1 MKNKKPN
8 NNRAVQNKQ
17 LSGNERIVNR
27 TNQRRK
33 KNKRKKIII
42 YSLLCFVFL
51 CVGIALVLTMF
62 FDINTITVSGESAY
76 SAEKIIEA
84 SGIKTG
90 DNLIF
95 ISKQKANELIT
106 TQLPYIG
113 SAEFKRRLPSK
124 LEIIVKKT
132 DPVYAAAKDGC
143 YILLDENGK
152 VLETGLEYIGENLIL
167 LKTEEIVSAE
177 TGKIITLSN
186 EKALGKLK
194 EVREACIEC
203 GLSDITAVD
212 LSNIYNIKLEYQ
224 GRITLVLGE
233 TDSGNLIKKLDLGKA
248 AIETQNKENSAY
260 RGTINLTVAGQG
272 AWLEE
277 TVTTESTTQEEPPQ
291 EGNTDASVSDASAQN
306 STSGD
311 ADASKTAESPSQTS
325 AKAA

>member
-167 LKTEEIVSAE
+167 IKTEEIVSAE

-233 TDSGNLIKKLDLGKA
+233 TDSGNLLKKLDLGKA

-277 TVTTESTTQEEPPQ
+277 TVTTESTTQENPPQ
-291 EGNTDASVSDASAQN
+291 DGNTDASVSDASAQN

>member
-33 KNKRKKIII
+33 KNKRKKIVI

-106 TQLPYIG
+106 TELPYIG

-132 DPVYAAAKDGC
+132 DPVYAAAKDGY

-177 TGKIITLSN
+177 TGKIVTLTN

-233 TDSGNLIKKLDLGKA
+233 TDSGNLTKKLDLGKA

-277 TVTTESTTQEEPPQ
+277 TVTAESTTQAEPSP
-291 EGNTDASVSDASAQN
+291 EGNTDAVGDAFAQN

-311 ADASKTAESPSQTS
+311 ADASKTDESPSQTS

>member
-33 KNKRKKIII
+33 KNKRKKLVI

-51 CVGIALVLTMF
+51 CAGIALVLTMF

-106 TQLPYIG
+106 TKLPYIG

-124 LEIIVKKT
+124 LEIIVKKA
-132 DPVYAAAKDGC
+132 DPVYAAAKDGY

-177 TGKIITLSN
+177 TGKIITLNN

-194 EVREACIEC
+194 EVREACIKC

-233 TDSGNLIKKLDLGKA
+233 TDSGNLTKKLDLGKA

-277 TVTTESTTQEEPPQ
+277 TVTAESTTQEEPSP
-291 EGNTDASVSDASAQN
+291 EDNTDAGDASAQN

-311 ADASKTAESPSQTS
+311 TDASKTDESPSQTS
-325 AKAA
+325 AEAA

>member
-33 KNKRKKIII
+33 KNKRKKIVI

-106 TQLPYIG
+106 TELPYIG

-132 DPVYAAAKDGC
+132 DPVYAAAKDGY

-177 TGKIITLSN
+177 TGKIITLTN

-233 TDSGNLIKKLDLGKA
+233 TDSGNLTKKLDLGKA

-277 TVTTESTTQEEPPQ
+277 TVTAESTTQEEPSP
-291 EGNTDASVSDASAQN
+291 EDNTDVSDASAQN

-311 ADASKTAESPSQTS
+311 ADASKTDESPSQTS

>member
-33 KNKRKKIII
+33 KNRRKKIII

-76 SAEKIIEA
+76 SDEKIIEA

-90 DNLIF
+90 DNLILV
-95 ISKQKANELIT
+95 SKQKANELIT

-124 LEIIVKKT
+124 LEIIVKRT
-132 DPVYAAAKDGC
+132 DPVYAAAKDGY
-143 YILLDENGK
+143 YIILDENGK

-177 TGKIITLSN
+177 TGKIITLTN

-233 TDSGNLIKKLDLGKA
+233 TDSGNLLKKLDLGKA

-260 RGTINLTVAGQG
+260 RGTINLTVPGQG

-277 TVTTESTTQEEPPQ
+277 TVTAESTTQEEPPQ
-291 EGNTDASVSDASAQN
+291 DGNTDASVSDASAQN
-306 STSGD
+306 SASGD
-311 ADASKTAESPSQTS
+311 AGTSKTAESPSKTS
-325 AKAA
+325 SKAA

>member
-132 DPVYAAAKDGC
+132 EPVYAAAKDGC

-194 EVREACIEC
+194 EVREACIKC

-233 TDSGNLIKKLDLGKA
+233 TDSGNLLKKLDLGKA

-291 EGNTDASVSDASAQN
+291 EGNTDVSVSDASAQN

>member
-33 KNKRKKIII
+33 KNKRKKLVIS
-42 YSLLCFVFL
+42 SLLCFVFL

-106 TQLPYIG
+106 TELPYIG

-132 DPVYAAAKDGC
+132 DPVYAAAKDGY

-177 TGKIITLSN
+177 TGKIITLTN

-233 TDSGNLIKKLDLGKA
+233 TDSGNLTKKLDLGKA

-277 TVTTESTTQEEPPQ
+277 TVTAESTTQEEPSP
-291 EGNTDASVSDASAQN
+291 EGNTDAVGDASAQN

-311 ADASKTAESPSQTS
+311 ADASKTDESPSQTS

>member
-33 KNKRKKIII
+33 KNKRKKLVIS
-42 YSLLCFVFL
+42 SLLCFVFL
-51 CVGIALVLTMF
+51 CAGIALVLTMF

-76 SAEKIIEA
+76 SAEQIIEA

-106 TQLPYIG
+106 TKLPYIG

-124 LEIIVKKT
+124 LEIIVKKA
-132 DPVYAAAKDGC
+132 DPVYAAAKDGY

-177 TGKIITLSN
+177 TGKIITLNN

-233 TDSGNLIKKLDLGKA
+233 TNSGNLTKKLDLGKA

-277 TVTTESTTQEEPPQ
+277 TVTAESTTQEEPSP
-291 EGNTDASVSDASAQN
+291 EVNTDVGDASAQN

>member
-33 KNKRKKIII
+33 KNKRKRIII

-132 DPVYAAAKDGC
+132 DPMYAAAKDGY

-233 TDSGNLIKKLDLGKA
+233 TDSGNLLKKLDLGKA

-291 EGNTDASVSDASAQN
+291 DGNTDASVSDASAQN

>member
-33 KNKRKKIII
+33 KNKRKKLVIS
-42 YSLLCFVFL
+42 SLLCFVFL
-51 CVGIALVLTMF
+51 CAGIALVLTMF

-84 SGIKTG
+84 SGIKIG

-106 TQLPYIG
+106 TKLPYIG

-124 LEIIVKKT
+124 LEIIVKKA
-132 DPVYAAAKDGC
+132 DPVYAAAKDGY

-177 TGKIITLSN
+177 TGKIITLNN

-233 TDSGNLIKKLDLGKA
+233 TDSGNLTKKLDLGKA

-277 TVTTESTTQEEPPQ
+277 TVTAESTTQEESSQ
-291 EGNTDASVSDASAQN
+291 EGNTDAAGDASAQN

-325 AKAA
+325 AKVA

>member
-33 KNKRKKIII
+33 KNKRKRIII

-167 LKTEEIVSAE
+167 IKTEEIVSAE

-233 TDSGNLIKKLDLGKA
+233 TDSGNLLKKLDLGKA

-277 TVTTESTTQEEPPQ
+277 TVTTESTTQENPPQ
-291 EGNTDASVSDASAQN
+291 DGNTDASVSDASAQN